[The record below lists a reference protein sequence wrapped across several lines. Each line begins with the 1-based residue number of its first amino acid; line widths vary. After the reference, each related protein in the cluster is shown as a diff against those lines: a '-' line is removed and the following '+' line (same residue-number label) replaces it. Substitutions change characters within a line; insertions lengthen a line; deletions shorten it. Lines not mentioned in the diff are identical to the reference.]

1 MTKPSSNGDLLLPR
15 QGTTVAQRSVRDLV
29 AMDDE
34 QLAVVD
40 PLEMNLLVAK
50 GIPAL
55 ADLDIAPYRAML
67 DHAAEVLRQELPG
80 ADERFYR
87 NPQAWKNDIRFGRL
101 ALMCWYVDEVLGIQY
116 REDQK
121 HLKRVLYTDPSDL
134 FLNGV
139 LDSRR
144 GTCGNMAMV
153 HVALGWRM
161 GWPVSLACVGSHFIC
176 RYDDGEVIHNIEATN
191 NTGGGFTSP
200 PDEYYLKQYQLPA
213 KAVRCGSDLRAVTP
227 REMLGLFFGLRAR
240 HFENTGRFAEAETD
254 YLLARHLFP
263 QNRYLAIAQH
273 QVSVQNYQDLFE
285 PTEKGHPV
293 ELAEWL
299 RQVVDR
305 MGFPPPGASFAT
317 HKQME
322 VNHANH
328 VTVFDAF
335 FAGPGFS
342 QDS

>member
-1 MTKPSSNGDLLLPR
+1 
-15 QGTTVAQRSVRDLV
+15 
-29 AMDDE
+29 MDEE
-34 QLAVVD
+34 QLAGID

-50 GIPAL
+50 GIPSL
-55 ADLDIAPYRAML
+55 ADLEIAPYCTML
-67 DHAAEVLRQELPG
+67 DQAAEVLQRELPG

-176 RYDDGEVIHNIEATN
+176 RYDDGEVVHNIEATN

-200 PDEYYLKQYQLPA
+200 PDEYYIKQYHLPA
-213 KAVRCGSDLRAVTP
+213 KAARCGSDLRAVTP

-299 RQVVDR
+299 RQVVER
-305 MGFPPPGASFAT
+305 MGFPPPAASFAAP
-317 HKQME
+317 KPME
-322 VNHANH
+322 GCYANH
-328 VTVFDAF
+328 VAVCDAF
-335 FAGPGFS
+335 FAGPGFG